1 LRGEYLAGEY
11 LAGEN
16 LPSNDWP
23 TTIGPLR
30 LAGYDFGYDH
40 LTGIAVSSVSYPAHA
55 TDAEEKQ
62 EHNFDRF
69 RT

>member
-1 LRGEYLAGEY
+1 MRHRYGVLTLQTQRLGGY
-11 LAGEN
+11 
-16 LPSNDWP
+16 DCP